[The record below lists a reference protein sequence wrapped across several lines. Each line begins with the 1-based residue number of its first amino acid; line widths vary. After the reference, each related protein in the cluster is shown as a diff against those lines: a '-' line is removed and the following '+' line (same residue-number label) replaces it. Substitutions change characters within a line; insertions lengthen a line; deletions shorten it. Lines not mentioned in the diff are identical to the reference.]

1 MKSLNFKQPLLFY
14 VIGMPRVRTQ
24 LVSWNE
30 IVDWTRNLSR
40 IIKESGF
47 KPDLIV
53 AVARGGFVPARL
65 LCDFMGVDNLA
76 SIQSQHWTEAAKA
89 EEKAIIKFPVTI
101 DAENLNVLI
110 VDDIVDTG
118 DTLKLAR
125 DFIAEKWRPHS
136 VRTAALQWI
145 SPVAK
150 FKPDYYYIE
159 VKEWVWFQY
168 PWTRLEDTYQFI
180 KRMVSETFKESGRVE
195 WSFNEI
201 VEGFKEWYGIDVG
214 EEYYRDALNVL
225 IEKKILEH
233 DSSKGI
239 YRLRV

>member
-1 MKSLNFKQPLLFY
+1 
-14 VIGMPRVRTQ
+14 MPRVRTH
-24 LVSWNE
+24 LVTWDE
-30 IVDWTRNLSR
+30 IVDWSMNLAR
-40 IIKESGF
+40 VIRESGF

-65 LCDFMGVDNLA
+65 LCDFLGVENLA

-89 EEKAIIKFPVTI
+89 SEKAILKYPYKL
-101 DAENLNVLI
+101 DASGQRVLV

-118 DTLKLAR
+118 ETLKLAR
-125 DFIAEKWRPHS
+125 DYVRENWGPLE

-159 VKEWVWFQY
+159 VKEWIWFQY

-180 KRMVSETFKESGRVE
+180 KRMMEETHRETGRKECSYSEV
-195 WSFNEI
+195 

-214 EEYYRDALNVL
+214 EAYYREALR
-225 IEKKILEH
+225 ILVE
-233 DSSKGI
+233 KGI
-239 YRLRV
+239 IYYDQSTGRYVLKVNK